1 MKIKLIVSLL
11 ILCLAFF
18 FGLAQA
24 QMGGDITS
32 NNASQ
37 QRNLT
42 TTGEICTLATVDK
55 TINVSQQAGED
66 VKWIFPGPR
75 RLDPQI
81 FGTPDVPI
89 GYEPEIGVPLA
100 NRSVSGN
107 EFTTTSVPTPYSDNF
122 TRINGSFNMN
132 LTDNTPVDVN
142 ESEDM
147 AEAEFNFTDP
157 TGEIRYRVVLTNV
170 TRVGQIHPVFGG
182 VIVDGIAHGKT
193 GIGTRLEPTSYLY
206 GAFWGVGSL
215 YVNDTLV
222 SNNRVIHAMA
232 TERIRSPDQ
241 QGYRL
246 LLDNEL
252 PHRGIQAHL
261 LLPEKVMADN
271 GTMQEQPVPTNYT
284 LPGGENQTFIHII
297 FDDPQLEGLEI
308 LDFDNATAAMA
319 ENVTGME
326 NITGMENMT
335 GMNEVV
341 AAGRKNVEVSI
352 NNFAFNPE
360 SVTISTGDTVR
371 WTNLDSANHTA
382 TGSTFDSGILQEGE
396 SYEFQFTDA
405 GTYEYSCLIHPS
417 MRGSVIVEKK

>member
-122 TRINGSFNMN
+122 TRINGS
-132 LTDNTPVDVN
+132 
-142 ESEDM
+142 
-147 AEAEFNFTDP
+147 
-157 TGEIRYRVVLTNV
+157 
-170 TRVGQIHPVFGG
+170 
-182 VIVDGIAHGKT
+182 
-193 GIGTRLEPTSYLY
+193 
-206 GAFWGVGSL
+206 
-215 YVNDTLV
+215 
-222 SNNRVIHAMA
+222 
-232 TERIRSPDQ
+232 
-241 QGYRL
+241 
-246 LLDNEL
+246 
-252 PHRGIQAHL
+252 
-261 LLPEKVMADN
+261 
-271 GTMQEQPVPTNYT
+271 
-284 LPGGENQTFIHII
+284 
-297 FDDPQLEGLEI
+297 
-308 LDFDNATAAMA
+308 
-319 ENVTGME
+319 
-326 NITGMENMT
+326 
-335 GMNEVV
+335 
-341 AAGRKNVEVSI
+341 
-352 NNFAFNPE
+352 
-360 SVTISTGDTVR
+360 
-371 WTNLDSANHTA
+371 
-382 TGSTFDSGILQEGE
+382 
-396 SYEFQFTDA
+396 
-405 GTYEYSCLIHPS
+405 
-417 MRGSVIVEKK
+417 